1 MDYSEENDEEEKSSE
16 EEFQPM
22 PTVGLSLEA
31 APFSL
36 TVGLARK
43 ECSPMAQ
50 KEPVYRS
57 VEKPRH
63 FGFKLQIEQIL
74 DGVDIRTTVMI
85 KNIPNKYT
93 QKMLLERIDTKHA
106 NRYDFFYLPID
117 LKNNCNVGYAF
128 INMSD
133 PIFVVSLYEDLHG
146 QTWER
151 FNSEKICELT
161 YGRIQ
166 GKHALVDNFQSAV
179 DLRKVKPA
187 VFHSQSATPDERN
200 IIRQVY
206 RRQ

>member
-1 MDYSEENDEEEKSSE
+1 
-16 EEFQPM
+16 M

-36 TVGLARK
+36 TVGLPRK
-43 ECSPMAQ
+43 ECSLLPG
-50 KEPVYRS
+50 KEPIYRS

-63 FGFKLQIEQIL
+63 YGFKLHIEQIL
-74 DGVDIRTTVMI
+74 DGIDTRTTVMI

-133 PIFVVSLYEDLHG
+133 PFFVVSLYEDLHG

-151 FNSEKICELT
+151 FNSDKICELT

-187 VFHSQSATPDERN
+187 VFHSHCATPEERN
-200 IIRQVY
+200 FIRQAY
-206 RRQ
+206 RRL